1 MGFLRLTDP
10 LRLIRY
16 ININRCRSILINIL
30 ILVLISI
37 HIHFSINQPL
47 YRRDRRHLVTQIT
60 LRVDRVCMDLP
71 VPGQVLRQGDEEW
84 VQHYPHLY
92 LNQSPLRDINNTVI
106 IGTGTGGEREIGK
119 GSGSILE
126 TCLRLQTL
134 MAHPTALHC
143 LADQEDN

>member
-1 MGFLRLTDP
+1 MACLTPCHLQWEHINALMGF

-16 ININRCRSILINIL
+16 ININRCRSILTNIL

-60 LRVDRVCMDLP
+60 LRVDRVCMDPP

-84 VQHYPHLY
+84 VQHYPTY
-92 LNQSPLRDINNTVI
+92 ISISLRSRIST
-106 IGTGTGGEREIGK
+106 TR
-119 GSGSILE
+119 
-126 TCLRLQTL
+126 
-134 MAHPTALHC
+134 P
-143 LADQEDN
+143 